1 MKYLKYFENYNSVD
15 DLIRDITFFETAQG
29 SKYIRTSDGRIR
41 RWKSVHANTGGE
53 DKGLHGWNQQS
64 MFVSPDYEKEAN
76 SIQFL
81 IGNGQKN
88 LALSKNKA
96 DGKIVVM
103 VTKDNQWRPGTWLDA
118 YPKFCKF
125 NPDVQNKILAF
136 EYKIEPTIGY
146 HVVDFNLKQ
155 NGTIESYH
163 FGSPVTKILTGEQMS
178 GEDKKLFFP
187 SKI

>member
-1 MKYLKYFENYNSVD
+1 MKYLKSFENYNSVD

-64 MFVSPDYEKEAN
+64 MFVSPYYEKEAN

-81 IGNGQKN
+81 IGNGRKN
-88 LALSKNKA
+88 LALSKNKS
-96 DGKIVVM
+96 DGKIIVM
-103 VTKDNQWRPGTWLDA
+103 VAKDNQWQTGTWLDA
-118 YPKFCKF
+118 YPKFCKL
-125 NPDVQNKILAF
+125 NLDVQNKILAW
-136 EYKIEPTIGY
+136 EYKKEPILGY
-146 HVVDFNLKQ
+146 HVVDFNLKK

-163 FGSPVTKILTGEQMS
+163 FGSPVTKILSGEEMS
-178 GEDKKLFFP
+178 KEDKKLFFQ

>member
-1 MKYLKYFENYNSVD
+1 MKHLKSFENYNNVE

-53 DKGLHGWNQQS
+53 DKGLHEWNQQS

-88 LALSKNKA
+88 LALSKNA

-118 YPKFCKF
+118 YPNFFKL
-125 NPDVQNKILAF
+125 NPNYQNKILAW
-136 EYKIEPTIGY
+136 EYKKEPTLGY
-146 HVVDFNLKQ
+146 HVVDFNLKE
-155 NGTIESYH
+155 NGTIKSYH
-163 FGSPVTKILTGEQMS
+163 FGSPVAKILSGEEMS
-178 GEDKKLFFP
+178 KEDKKIFFP